1 MILTHKPCRRTD
13 ESDILTPLYAHAVC
27 NDAPV
32 CCSVHCPHSMRSRVY
47 VSVRCPSVCLS
58 HSSKPTTAC
67 LLLWARRAGDI
78 DRLLHGRCSAAA
90 AGEYGQYH
98 VVSVRRKRNTDLL
111 IYVTLLACCAFI
123 KITLLLHNL
132 FFYVVY
138 LRHSTV
144 TYKNVKRYHQFWPT
158 RYFDIRTY
166 TSEAVVDIYC
176 DCLTFARDKQLLH
189 LCSPTDLY
197 DM

>member
-1 MILTHKPCRRTD
+1 MKATFSRRCMRTQ
-13 ESDILTPLYAHAVC
+13 YAMTRRSAAV
-27 NDAPV
+27 
-32 CCSVHCPHSMRSRVY
+32 STCPHSMRSRVY

-58 HSSKPTTAC
+58 HSSKPTAAC

-90 AGEYGQYH
+90 AGEYGQCH
-98 VVSVRRKRNTDLL
+98 VVSVRRKRNTDSL

-144 TYKNVKRYHQFWPT
+144 TYKKCKTV
-158 RYFDIRTY
+158 
-166 TSEAVVDIYC
+166 
-176 DCLTFARDKQLLH
+176 
-189 LCSPTDLY
+189 SPILAHTLF
-197 DM
+197 